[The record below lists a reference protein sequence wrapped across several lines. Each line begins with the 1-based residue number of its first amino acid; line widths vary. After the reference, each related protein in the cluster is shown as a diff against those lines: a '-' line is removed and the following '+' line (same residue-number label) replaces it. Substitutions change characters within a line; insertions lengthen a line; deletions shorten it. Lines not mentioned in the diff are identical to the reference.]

1 MLRLRKVDVA
11 QLPLPIVFN
20 LSYVNATAVV
30 VPTGQPDVK
39 KVGHF
44 MIRTEPVT
52 EIPLQ
57 FYALDLRFRIAR
69 TCYQAAVAPQSQLL
83 VVAEPSLCNVRSRD
97 TGAARG
103 GGRAGAGRRAQ
114 RRRRGAYSD
123 QVPHLLILIRNRR
136 CNGWKRRR
144 ISATAAVLIMI

>member
-1 MLRLRKVDVA
+1 VLRLRKVDVA

-30 VPTGQPDVK
+30 MPTGQPDVK

-57 FYALDLRFRIAR
+57 FYAVFFGFESPAPAIKLRSRPSRSCSFWQCLPCVTSAPVIQVQLVVEGALGL
-69 TCYQAAVAPQSQLL
+69 AGEHSDAVAALTPTRYPICS
-83 VVAEPSLCNVRSRD
+83 S
-97 TGAARG
+97 
-103 GGRAGAGRRAQ
+103 
-114 RRRRGAYSD
+114 
-123 QVPHLLILIRNRR
+123 
-136 CNGWKRRR
+136 
-144 ISATAAVLIMI
+144 

>member
-30 VPTGQPDVK
+30 MPTGQPDVK

-57 FYALDLRFRIAR
+57 FYAFDLRFRIA
-69 TCYQAAVAPQSQLL
+69 CSCCKAAVAPQPHLFWQSLLCVTSAPVIQVQL
-83 VVAEPSLCNVRSRD
+83 VVE
-97 TGAARG
+97 GALG
-103 GGRAGAGRRAQ
+103 LAGEH
-114 RRRRGAYSD
+114 SD
-123 QVPHLLILIRNRR
+123 AV
-136 CNGWKRRR
+136 
-144 ISATAAVLIMI
+144 AALTPTRYPICSS